1 VGHSFVHVL
10 CDALVVL
17 SPVVSL
23 FLAEVQAMKLL
34 TRYLRRE
41 IYASIALVF
50 GALIML
56 FALLD
61 LINELNSMGRGD
73 YKLGYVLLFVTLTIP
88 GHVYELFP
96 VAVLIGTIFAM
107 VQMAANS
114 ELTVYRSSGVSL
126 KQMIVA
132 LLKIGAPLVVLCFLC
147 GEFVAPPSERLAQ
160 QTKLRAQNLQVS
172 AKEFRS
178 GVWVKDERSF
188 VNVKGMLP
196 DTSLMGVSIFEF
208 DDSYHLRSIISAEH
222 ATYLDEQ
229 RWSLEGVRQ
238 TNFDKQSANISAS
251 VDNKPLA
258 EWRSTLNPD
267 ILSVLLVVPEQMSAW
282 HLRQY
287 TEHLRDNHQKTT
299 RYEIAMWNKLVY
311 PFAVLVMMLL
321 ALPFSAYQR
330 RTGGIS
336 GKIFMGI
343 VLGLSFHFIGR
354 LFANVGALNEW
365 SPLLSATAMSWLFL
379 ALALGMLWR
388 TERR

>member
-1 VGHSFVHVL
+1 
-10 CDALVVL
+10 
-17 SPVVSL
+17 
-23 FLAEVQAMKLL
+23 MKLL
-34 TRYLRRE
+34 TRYLSRE
-41 IYASIALVF
+41 IYFSVALVF
-50 GALIML
+50 AALIML

-73 YKLGYVLLFVTLTIP
+73 YRLGYVLLFVTLTIP

-126 KQMIVA
+126 KQMIRA
-132 LLKIGAPLVVLCFLC
+132 LLRIAAPLVVMCFLI
-147 GEFVAPPSERLAQ
+147 GEFVAPPSERMAQ
-160 QTKLRAQNLQVS
+160 QLRLRAQNAQVS
-172 AKEFRS
+172 LKEFRS

-188 VNVKGMLP
+188 INVKSVLP
-196 DTSLMGVSIFEF
+196 DTSLLDVSIYEF
-208 DDSYHLRSIISAEH
+208 DERYHLRSIIVAEH
-222 ATYLDEQ
+222 AEYLEES
-229 RWSLEGVRQ
+229 RWRLEGIKETRFEERGATVNNRV
-238 TNFDKQSANISAS
+238 N
-251 VDNKPLA
+251 A
-258 EWRSTLNPD
+258 EWRSSLNPD

-282 HLRQY
+282 HLFQY
-287 TEHLRDNHQKTT
+287 TVHLRENHQKTV

-330 RTGGIS
+330 REGGIS

-354 LFANVGALNEW
+354 LFANMGALNDW
-365 SPLLSATAMSWLFL
+365 SPVLSATAMSWLFL
-379 ALALGMLWR
+379 GLAMWMLWR

>member
-1 VGHSFVHVL
+1 
-10 CDALVVL
+10 
-17 SPVVSL
+17 
-23 FLAEVQAMKLL
+23 MRLL
-34 TRYLRRE
+34 TRYLSRE
-41 IYASIALVF
+41 IYFSVALVF
-50 GALIML
+50 AALLML

-73 YKLGYVLLFVTLTIP
+73 YRLGYVLLFVALTIP

-126 KQMIVA
+126 KQMIKA
-132 LLKIGAPLVVLCFLC
+132 LLRIGAPLVILCFLI
-147 GEFVAPPSERLAQ
+147 GEFVAPPSERMAQ
-160 QTKLRAQNLQVS
+160 QLRLKAQNAQVS
-172 AKEFRS
+172 LKEFRS

-188 VNVKGMLP
+188 INVKSVLP
-196 DTSLMGVSIFEF
+196 DTSLLDVSIYEF
-208 DDSYHLRSIISAEH
+208 DERYHLRSIISAEH
-222 ATYLDEQ
+222 AEYLEES
-229 RWSLEGVRQ
+229 RWRLEGIRETRFERQ
-238 TNFDKQSANISAS
+238 GAVT
-251 VDNKPLA
+251 DNRTEA
-258 EWRSTLNPD
+258 EWRSYLNPD

-282 HLRQY
+282 NLFQYTSHLR
-287 TEHLRDNHQKTT
+287 ENHQKTA

-330 RTGGIS
+330 REGGIS

-343 VLGLSFHFIGR
+343 VLGLSFHFVGR
-354 LFANVGALNEW
+354 LFANMGALNDW
-365 SPLLSATAMSWLFL
+365 SPLLSATAMSWIFL
-379 ALALGMLWR
+379 GLAMWMLWR